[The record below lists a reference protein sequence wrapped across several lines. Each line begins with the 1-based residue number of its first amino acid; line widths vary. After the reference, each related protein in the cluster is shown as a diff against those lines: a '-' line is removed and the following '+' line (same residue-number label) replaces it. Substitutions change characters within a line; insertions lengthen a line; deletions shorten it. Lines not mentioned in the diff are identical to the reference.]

1 MSRVLLDST
10 CVIDIL
16 RGRPDAVQRLTRIE
30 ASGDELLTCAIV
42 AGEVSAG
49 IRPHEREAVHD
60 LFDGLSAA
68 PLGIPEGRLA
78 GWWQMEFRKRGR
90 TLGLADCL
98 IAAAAVAMGA
108 RLATGNPK
116 DFPMK
121 GLEIEHWPAGE

>member
-30 ASGDELLTCAIV
+30 ASGGELLTCAIV

-49 IRPHEREAVHD
+49 VRPHEREAVHD

-68 PLGIPEGRLA
+68 PWGSLRGDSRGGGRWSS
-78 GWWQMEFRKRGR
+78 GSV
-90 TLGLADCL
+90 
-98 IAAAAVAMGA
+98 AVPSA
-108 RLATGNPK
+108 
-116 DFPMK
+116 
-121 GLEIEHWPAGE
+121 